1 LLDWRDCGTMTGMRD
16 IQHESLSHDPVHG
29 YIPFISTVNRDR
41 EVAERD
47 LIDHPWIQR
56 LRQIHQLQTAWWVY
70 PTAEHTRFQHVIGSM
85 HLASRA
91 TETLYESLKNVVPD
105 VPSRGYVEC
114 LMRMAALLHDVGHG
128 PFGHFLDEHFLR
140 HHGLTHE
147 TLGAA
152 IITRELAD
160 MLRGIRRNPNSCMEE
175 GEQLD
180 PEQIAFLITRPRLE
194 DEQHGWPRWLH
205 MLRSLFCGIYTV
217 DNLDF
222 VLRDAFMSGYSSQA
236 YDLER
241 LLRYSFFSSAG
252 LTIHRRGI
260 DALVR
265 FIRVR
270 SELFRAIYFHRTVR
284 AIDLTLSDLFAE
296 SKPYLFEGNPLEN
309 LEAYRGFTEWS
320 LLIDVS
326 RWHKSDDPHKSA
338 LGRRWQD
345 FLARKVQWITAC
357 ERNLVFIAADSES
370 ASIFSDPEMVEARL
384 RKRLPDRFADWPL
397 RIDLPRHIHR
407 PNALA
412 ASSGQN
418 FLFNPAHNRTRPLT
432 DDQVFRTLPL
442 SQRICR
448 VYAQKDADPAFSAAI
463 SDALDEL
470 IGPAASDDLTNM

>member
-1 LLDWRDCGTMTGMRD
+1 MRD

-29 YIPFISTVNRDR
+29 YIPFIASVEGEG
-41 EVAERD
+41 EVAERT
-47 LIDHPWIQR
+47 LIDHPWVQR

-70 PTAEHTRFQHVIGSM
+70 PTAEHTRFQHVVGSM
-85 HLASRA
+85 HMASRA
-91 TETLYESLKNVVPD
+91 ADALYDSLKQVCPD
-105 VPSRGYVEC
+105 APSRGHVEC
-114 LMRMAALLHDVGHG
+114 LLRMAALLHDVGHG

-152 IITRELAD
+152 IITRELGEL
-160 MLRGIRRNPNSCMEE
+160 LRGVRRNPNSRMEP

-180 PEQIAFLITRPRLE
+180 PEQIAFLITRPRGDDHE
-194 DEQHGWPRWLH
+194 RGWPRWLQ

-222 VLRDAFMSGYSSQA
+222 VLRDAFMSGYSNQA
-236 YDLER
+236 YDLDR
-241 LLRYSFFSSAG
+241 LLRYSFFSEAG

-260 DALVR
+260 DALIR

-284 AIDLTLSDLFAE
+284 AIDLTLSDLFAD
-296 SKPYLFEGNPLEN
+296 SKQYLFDGNPLDD

-320 LLIDVS
+320 LLVDVS
-326 RWHKSDDPHKSA
+326 RWHASDDAGKRE
-338 LGRRWQD
+338 LGLRWQD
-345 FLARKVQWITAC
+345 FLARKVQWTTAC
-357 ERNLVFIAADSES
+357 ERTLVFGAGDSES
-370 ASIFSDPEMVEARL
+370 GSIFTDPETVEARL
-384 RKRLPDRFADWPL
+384 RKTLPHEFADWPL

-412 ASSGQN
+412 ASAGQN
-418 FLFNPAHNRTRPLT
+418 FLFSPAHNRTRPLT
-432 DDQVFRTLPL
+432 DDQMFRQLPL

-448 VYAQKDADPAFSAAI
+448 VYAQKDAPPAFSAAI
-463 SDALDEL
+463 SDALDAL
-470 IGPAASDDLTNM
+470 LGPGASDDLTNM